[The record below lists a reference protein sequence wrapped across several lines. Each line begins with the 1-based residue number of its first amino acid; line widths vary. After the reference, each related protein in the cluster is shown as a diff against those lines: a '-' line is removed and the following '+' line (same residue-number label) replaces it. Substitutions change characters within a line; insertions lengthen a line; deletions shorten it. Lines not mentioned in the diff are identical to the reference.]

1 LQNALCL
8 WLCWRRARSR
18 SVQNPDIQTT
28 LKEKFN
34 ALDIG
39 SSQHAGLFLSF
50 DGLHVE
56 AEQLSRSLPLGTY
69 QLAGWLAAS
78 SLETKTNAQNFEP
91 PRLSMDGITAAFMA
105 GEFRIGIGADHGW
118 QPVGAYFEVTMAQGH
133 WIRSLDGR
141 PASERYAELFGY
153 AAEEWSVA
161 PLNRLVRLYP
171 LGIERQGQ
179 AYLQVRTPRRVEPDG
194 SLHMT
199 ASVNQG
205 SVAHLM
211 VGTASQ
217 CRDAARRAARQ
228 ALQNLQ
234 GARPVLA
241 IVVADASWQMLF
253 ESQPGS
259 ELEAIREELGAD
271 VPLAG
276 GYNFGQIARL
286 PGLEQPGFL
295 NQHIQVVLFGQT

>member
-1 LQNALCL
+1 LISGFSPN
-8 WLCWRRARSR
+8 
-18 SVQNPDIQTT
+18 IQTT
-28 LKEKFN
+28 VKEKFN
-34 ALDIG
+34 ALDIDNN
-39 SSQHAGLFLSF
+39 QHAGLFLSF

-78 SLETKTNAQNFEP
+78 SLETKTNAQNSEP
-91 PRLSMDGITAAFMA
+91 PDTCIEGISAAFLA
-105 GEFRIGIGADHGW
+105 GDFRIGTGVAHGW

-133 WIRSLDGR
+133 WVRSLDGR

-171 LGIERQGQ
+171 LGIEQQGQ
-179 AYLQVRTPRRVEPDG
+179 AYLQVRTPRRVESDG
-194 SLHMT
+194 SLRMT
-199 ASVNQG
+199 APVSQG

-217 CRDAARRAARQ
+217 CRDAAREATRQ
-228 ALQNLQ
+228 AIRNLQ
-234 GARPVLA
+234 GARPVFA
-241 IVVADASWQMLF
+241 IAVADASWQMLF

-259 ELEAIREELGAD
+259 ELEAIREELGED